1 MTQYLLDRFR
11 KHKFRS
17 DSLFGSFDAR
27 RATDRAL
34 AAFGSVLVVT
44 SRKPLTAW
52 QQMAET
58 GFDEAEVDEDDLLE
72 YDCSEHGDGTED
84 ADGGE
89 DSAPEVVAHDCGEV
103 PELVVSEYTDL
114 SETTVAETWCIRTGV
129 VAVTPPTGSGKSLY
143 LPAALARESL
153 QGRKDRSVFLLTTQ
167 EAAIHTAND
176 PLGKIQQRY
185 PGVPTRLQAWVADLS
200 KAELFQLV
208 KIVMSEPGTVPAEII
223 SASGEMAFL
232 LGASGFGGRILACD
246 GNCCVFH
253 RQCVGYGSCT
263 REFIEVPA
271 GCIWKIGGWSRPR
284 SAVM

>member
-1 MTQYLLDRFR
+1 
-11 KHKFRS
+11 
-17 DSLFGSFDAR
+17 
-27 RATDRAL
+27 
-34 AAFGSVLVVT
+34 
-44 SRKPLTAW
+44 
-52 QQMAET
+52 MAET

-72 YDCSEHGDGTED
+72 YDCSEHGDGTEG

-114 SETTVAETWCIRTGV
+114 SETTVAETWCIRAGV

-200 KAELFQLV
+200 KADCNV
-208 KIVMSEPGTVPAEII
+208 
-223 SASGEMAFL
+223 
-232 LGASGFGGRILACD
+232 R
-246 GNCCVFH
+246 
-253 RQCVGYGSCT
+253 T
-263 REFIEVPA
+263 RDCA
-271 GCIWKIGGWSRPR
+271 G
-284 SAVM
+284 